1 MFGGV
6 AKMLWVV
13 DRVLGLLLGFLGWL
27 VWCCGWLLGF
37 LGFIFLIFFFLSFLK
52 LYSHVCFWKHH
63 RAAYSTCETGLTLS
77 VFVTDVLD
85 LCLC

>member
-37 LGFIFLIFFFLSFLK
+37 LGFIFLIFFFNQKAHF
-52 LYSHVCFWKHH
+52 
-63 RAAYSTCETGLTLS
+63 
-77 VFVTDVLD
+77 
-85 LCLC
+85 